1 MVIFNVCIHRQ
12 KSVEKN
18 TCRSDCL
25 CLLGY
30 GSVYIKGAMEKQV
43 SETVS
48 AEGSWG
54 LSFQS
59 EGGLPVGNATADYL
73 KKFNAYYV
81 GNPEEK
87 SIYLTFD
94 AGYDNG
100 YTEHILNVLKKHNIK
115 AAFFVVG
122 NLVRDKPEL
131 VKRMAKE
138 GHIVGNHTFTHPDM
152 SAISD
157 KEAFKIELGKLET
170 EYKEAVG
177 SDMKKFYR
185 PPQGKYSESNLSMAK
200 ELGYTTVFWSLAYV
214 DWYENDQPTKA
225 TADEK
230 LTKRLHNGAIVLLHS
245 TSKTNSDILDEL
257 LTEWEQLG
265 YSFKTLDELGK

>member
-1 MVIFNVCIHRQ
+1 M
-12 KSVEKN
+12 SVFIGKKALRKILAGVL
-18 TCRSDCL
+18 TL
-25 CLLGY
+25 CVLGY
-30 GSVYIKGAMEKQV
+30 GSVYIKGAMEKQS
-43 SETVS
+43 SEAAS
-48 AEGSWG
+48 ADGNWG

-157 KEAFKIELGKLET
+157 KEAFKAELEKLERA
-170 EYKEAVG
+170 YKEAVG
-177 SDMKKFYR
+177 SDMKKLNI
-185 PPQGKYSESNLSMAK
+185 KK
-200 ELGYTTVFWSLAYV
+200 
-214 DWYENDQPTKA
+214 
-225 TADEK
+225 
-230 LTKRLHNGAIVLLHS
+230 
-245 TSKTNSDILDEL
+245 
-257 LTEWEQLG
+257 
-265 YSFKTLDELGK
+265 

>member
-1 MVIFNVCIHRQ
+1 M
-12 KSVEKN
+12 SVFIGKKAL
-18 TCRSDCL
+18 RKILAGAIAL

-59 EGGLPVGNATADYL
+59 EGGLPAGNATADYL
-73 KKFNAYYV
+73 KKYNAYYV
-81 GNPEEK
+81 GSPEEK
-87 SIYLTFD
+87 SVYLTFD

-100 YTEHILNVLKKHNIK
+100 YTEHILDVLKKHNIK

-138 GHIVGNHTFTHPDM
+138 GHIHLLIRICQP
-152 SAISD
+152 
-157 KEAFKIELGKLET
+157 
-170 EYKEAVG
+170 
-177 SDMKKFYR
+177 YR
-185 PPQGKYSESNLSMAK
+185 IRKHLKQNLK
-200 ELGYTTVFWSLAYV
+200 SL
-214 DWYENDQPTKA
+214 KGH
-225 TADEK
+225 
-230 LTKRLHNGAIVLLHS
+230 TKRLSEVI
-245 TSKTNSDILDEL
+245 
-257 LTEWEQLG
+257 
-265 YSFKTLDELGK
+265 